1 MKRKNLLLIGGALA
15 LAAGAFLLFRKPK
28 PVDVIAP
35 ETLPPGPTPPLTT
48 LPTTPTTP
56 TPAPVVLTIGD
67 RVAMKFTTR
76 ALNTDTFGGYYAGGS
91 DGAGNIAK
99 DSYAGIITG
108 FKTGASGANYAI
120 LLGYAYAPKN
130 ADGTNV
136 YSFMMPTVALKK
148 I

>member
-28 PVDVIAP
+28 PVEPIAP
-35 ETLPPGPTPPLTT
+35 ETLPPGTTPPLTT
-48 LPTTPTTP
+48 LPTTPTPP

-76 ALNTDTFGGYYAGGS
+76 ALNTSTFGGYYKGGS
-91 DGAGNIAK
+91 DGTGNIEK
-99 DSYAGIITG
+99 DKFAGIITG
-108 FKTGASGANYAI
+108 FKSGTSGANYAI
-120 LLGYAYAPKN
+120 LQGYAYAPQD
-130 ADGTNV
+130 ADGKNV
-136 YSFMMPTVALKK
+136 YSYMMPTAALNK